1 MFSLRDGKDESSYS
15 GQTFT
20 VSVILDGDKSTYQTG
35 KGKGFGTASIDIN
48 DVIYKYDAVD
58 IKSAK
63 FVYFKVGEWVFKID
77 FDGFDEAVVKA
88 LTFVEEE
95 EDPFGGVSS
104 DPFDTPKKN
113 ITNSVEWTEAYDL
126 TSLNPFE
133 LSAYL
138 DVFVKDAAAFGIDL
152 SYVYDGSVSF
162 EFKNDPVA
170 GPETIAYT
178 DSLGKD
184 DKVHVVVNPYWW
196 NQASPAKRLAIMYH
210 ELGHD
215 ILNFDHD
222 SDEGPLMSVYAQSD
236 YTYEDLFALR
246 AQMFTDY
253 LNGVEYGIEDTHNF
267 TEAKTVSATI
277 IIWGAGEIQ
286 ADVTFWEN
294 GDISVD
300 KFSPHGYVVFFKS
313 EGFTNHTFAKGF
325 SLVWDKVNRINIVH
339 EGTIV
344 GRIFFP

>member
-1 MFSLRDGKDESSYS
+1 MRNILLLLLLAIGFTTNAQTKTDETIGGFYVAYYSDGSAVLVSPQATQVRGTSNVQLYFTVFIDENTLLFSLRDGKDESSYS

-77 FDGFDEAVVKA
+77 FDGFGEAVEKA
-88 LTFVEEE
+88 LTFVEGEE

-152 SYVYDGSVSF
+152 SYVYDGSISF

-222 SDEGPLMSVYAQSD
+222 SEEGPLMSVYAQSD

-246 AQMFTDY
+246 AQMFNDY
-253 LNGVEYGIEDTHNF
+253 LNGVEYGIED
-267 TEAKTVSATI
+267 
-277 IIWGAGEIQ
+277 
-286 ADVTFWEN
+286 
-294 GDISVD
+294 
-300 KFSPHGYVVFFKS
+300 
-313 EGFTNHTFAKGF
+313 
-325 SLVWDKVNRINIVH
+325 
-339 EGTIV
+339 
-344 GRIFFP
+344 